1 MAASLY
7 EMLRSARWAAVLT
20 PEQMRRV
27 EAEVAE
33 QTCPAGASICRKGD
47 PVDAWLGVLEGLV
60 KINAVSADGRSVT
73 FAGMP
78 DGSWFGEGSLLKTEA
93 RRYDVVAL
101 RDSRIARMPRATFEW
116 LLDTNIGFN
125 RYLLTQLN
133 ERLGQFIGMV
143 EYDRLLDTDARVA
156 RYLAELFNPILY
168 PGFSRQIRLS
178 QEELGYLTGISRQ
191 RVNQALQALDRLG
204 LLRVGY
210 AGIEIL
216 DVEGLRHFGAEQ
228 PSEA

>member
-1 MAASLY
+1 MSSLSEQLRAS
-7 EMLRSARWAAVLT
+7 RWARMLS

-27 EAEVAE
+27 EAEVVE
-33 QTCPAGASICRKGD
+33 QQCPAGTTVCRKGE
-47 PVDAWLGVLEGLV
+47 PADAWIGVLEGLV
-60 KINAVSADGRSVT
+60 KINAVSADGKSVT
-73 FAGMP
+73 FTGVPAG
-78 DGSWFGEGSLLKTEA
+78 GWLGEGSLLKIEP

-116 LLDTNIGFN
+116 LLDTSIGFN
-125 RYLLTQLN
+125 RFLLEQLN

-156 RYLAELFNPILY
+156 RYLAEMFNPILY
-168 PGFSRQIRLS
+168 PGFSSQIRIS

-191 RVNQALQALDRLG
+191 RVNQALQALDKLG
-204 LLRVGY
+204 LIRVGY

-216 DVEGLRHFGAEQ
+216 DQDGLRTFDSSRAA
-228 PSEA
+228 P

>member
-1 MAASLY
+1 MSSLSEQLRAS
-7 EMLRSARWAAVLT
+7 RWARTLA
-20 PEQMRRV
+20 PEQMQRV
-27 EAEVAE
+27 EAEVFE
-33 QTCPAGASICRKGD
+33 QHCPAGTVVCRKGE
-47 PVDAWLGVLEGLV
+47 PADAWIGVLEGLV

-73 FAGMP
+73 FTGVPAG
-78 DGSWFGEGSLLKTEA
+78 GWLGEGSLLKSEP

-116 LLDTNIGFN
+116 LLDGSIGFN
-125 RYLLTQLN
+125 RFLLEQIN

-156 RYLAELFNPILY
+156 RYLAEMFNPILY
-168 PGFSRQIRLS
+168 PGFSSQIRIS

-191 RVNQALQALDRLG
+191 RVNQALQALDKLG
-204 LLRVGY
+204 LIRVGY

-216 DVEGLRHFGAEQ
+216 DAAQLRAFGSS
-228 PSEA
+228 PPGT